1 MPAGATP
8 VDFAYAVHT
17 DIGNTCIAC
26 RINRRLAPLS
36 QKLDS
41 GDTIE
46 IVTTASAK
54 PNMSWLN
61 FVATAKANSNIRH
74 ALKHQ
79 ATDDAVNL
87 GRRLLNQELGSNAL
101 SLETVDANQ
110 LKSYV
115 AEQKLVDVDAL
126 LAEIGAGKRLAYI
139 VASALTRDASDTE
152 GHTSGIGP
160 MEIHGTEGIMIRYSR
175 CCRPIPGDTIV
186 GHLNAGY
193 GIAVHRSFCN
203 NIQDIGRDKDKTLA
217 LVWAETGDRDFDVC
231 LEIEVSASRGI
242 IASLAT
248 SAAQDNANVEK
259 IDVNEKDARLSVVNL
274 EISVLNRVHL
284 AQVIKSM
291 RKIPGVIRLNRT

>member
-1 MPAGATP
+1 VETIDPKQLEG
-8 VDFAYAVHT
+8 YIREH
-17 DIGNTCIAC
+17 
-26 RINRRLAPLS
+26 
-36 QKLDS
+36 KL
-41 GDTIE
+41 
-46 IVTTASAK
+46 
-54 PNMSWLN
+54 P
-61 FVATAKANSNIRH
+61 
-74 ALKHQ
+74 
-79 ATDDAVNL
+79 
-87 GRRLLNQELGSNAL
+87 
-101 SLETVDANQ
+101 
-110 LKSYV
+110 
-115 AEQKLVDVDAL
+115 DVDAL
-126 LAEIGAGKRLAYI
+126 LAEIGSGKRLAYI
-139 VASALTRDASDTE
+139 IASALTRDATDTE
-152 GHTSGIGP
+152 GHASGIGP

-175 CCRPIPGDTIV
+175 CCRPIPGDNIV
-186 GHLNAGY
+186 GHVNAGH

-259 IDVNEKDARLSVVNL
+259 IDVSEKDARLSVVNL